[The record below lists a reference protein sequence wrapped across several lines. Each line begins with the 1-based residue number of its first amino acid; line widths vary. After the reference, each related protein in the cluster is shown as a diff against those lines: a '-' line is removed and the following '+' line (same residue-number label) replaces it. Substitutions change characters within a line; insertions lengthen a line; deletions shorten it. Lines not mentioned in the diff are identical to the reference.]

1 MLFGINNQCLI
12 MNFSW
17 RKNFKNFFLQS
28 DHVIKSFNYAY
39 KKKQCLM
46 NTVKPKAVGP
56 GADDNAN
63 NHANN
68 TSSS

>member
-1 MLFGINNQCLI
+1 MSNYEFQL
-12 MNFSW
+12 
-17 RKNFKNFFLQS
+17 KKEFKKLFFLQS

-68 TSSS
+68 TSS

>member
-1 MLFGINNQCLI
+1 

-17 RKNFKNFFLQS
+17 RKNLKNCFFLQS

-39 KKKQCLM
+39 KKKQI
-46 NTVKPKAVGP
+46 NEYKPKAVGP

-68 TSSS
+68 TSS